1 LIFVGALS
9 VYLAQAIDHHRKNMS
24 SLAVRALPLVLMFA
38 ASADQSLAAGNWL
51 KVNADTYALKYSYA
65 VPSPNALPS
74 EKENG
79 TFDTYLILV
88 DIPIPEKSFADPFWY
103 SHIRRDPKI
112 HGLFFVVDVKKQL
125 IGGGL
130 LLGSLESPNGIWTA
144 ADFAITASDA
154 QHLEGSGKIAERRL
168 PEGIT
173 LAFDVTFNAA
183 LWKPVPEQ
191 RPTRKGAKRAGA
203 HAASATFTV
212 QSV

>member
-1 LIFVGALS
+1 
-9 VYLAQAIDHHRKNMS
+9 LAQAIKHHRKNMPS
-24 SLAVRALPLVLMFA
+24 QAVLILPLVLMFA
-38 ASADQSLAAGNWL
+38 ASAGESLAATGNWL

-88 DIPIPEKSFADPFWY
+88 DVAIPEKSFADPFWY

-112 HGLFFVVDVKKQL
+112 HGLFFVVDAKRQL

-173 LAFDVTFNAA
+173 LAFDVTFNAP

-191 RPTRKGAKRAGA
+191 RPTHRGPKRAGA

>member
-1 LIFVGALS
+1 
-9 VYLAQAIDHHRKNMS
+9 LAHAINHHKNMP
-24 SLAVRALPLVLMFA
+24 SLAIRTLPLVLMFT
-38 ASADQSLAAGNWL
+38 ASAGEALAATGNWL

-88 DIPIPEKSFADPFWY
+88 DVAIPEKSFADPFWY
-103 SHIRRDPKI
+103 SHIRRDPKT
-112 HGLFFVVDVKKQL
+112 HGLFFVVDAKKQL

-154 QHLEGSGKIAERRL
+154 HHLEGAGKIAERRL

-183 LWKPVPEQ
+183 LWKPLPEQ
-191 RPTRKGAKRAGA
+191 RPTHKGAKRAGGYRV
-203 HAASATFTV
+203 F
-212 QSV
+212 SVCLLMVTPRNCRL